1 MPSALIIGA
10 SRGLGLGLVKEWRS
24 RGMDV
29 VATRR
34 GPAPELDATGAE
46 VHRLDMD
53 DAAAVAALAAT
64 LGARRFDVV
73 LINAGVSEPRA
84 QTVHDVP
91 REAGEAGTWGA
102 LLWTNALAPVRA
114 ARLLEPLVADGGVL
128 AFMTSILGSVALRT
142 QAVADLYSAS
152 KAALNSL
159 SRGFAAEHPARTIIN
174 LHPGWVKT
182 DMGGDDAPVEIADSC
197 RGMADVLSA
206 AAGTPGQRYL
216 DYQGNT
222 LPW

>member
-24 RGMDV
+24 RGFDV

-34 GPAPELDATGAE
+34 GAAPELEATGAE
-46 VHRLDMD
+46 VHMLDMD
-53 DAAAVAALAAT
+53 DADAVAALAAT

-73 LINAGVSEPRA
+73 LINAGVKGPMA
-84 QTVHDVP
+84 TVHSVSRD
-91 REAGEAGTWGA
+91 AGAGDTWGA
-102 LLWTNALAPVRA
+102 LMWTNALAPVRA
-114 ARLLEPLVADGGVL
+114 ARHLEPLVAQGGVL

-142 QAVADLYSAS
+142 HAMADLYSAS

-159 SRGFAAEHPARTIIN
+159 TRGFAAEHPARTIIN

-182 DMGGDDAPVEIADSC
+182 DMGGEQAPVEIPDSC
-197 RGMADVLSA
+197 RGMADVLA
-206 AAGTPGQRYL
+206 KAAGTPGQRYL
-216 DYQGNT
+216 DFQGT
-222 LPW
+222 ELPW

>member
-24 RGMDV
+24 RGFDV

-34 GPAPELDATGAE
+34 GAAPELDATGAE
-46 VHRLDMD
+46 IHQLDMD
-53 DAAAVAALAAT
+53 DVTQVAALAAK

-73 LINAGVSEPRA
+73 LINAGVKGPMA
-84 QTVHDVP
+84 TVNDVA
-91 REAGEAGTWGA
+91 RDAGDGDTWGA
-102 LLWTNALAPVRA
+102 LMWTNALAPVRA
-114 ARLLEPLVADGGVL
+114 ARHLEPLVTDGGVL
-128 AFMTSILGSVALRT
+128 AFMTSILGSVGLRT
-142 QAVADLYSAS
+142 HAMADLYSAS

-159 SRGFAAEHPARTIIN
+159 SRGFAAQKPERTIVN

-182 DMGGDDAPVEIADSC
+182 DMGGDSAPVEIPDSA
-197 RGMADVLSA
+197 RGMADVLAA

-216 DYQGNT
+216 DFQGNE

>member
-24 RGMDV
+24 RGFEV

-34 GPAPELDATGAE
+34 GAAPELEATGAE
-46 VHRLDMD
+46 IHTLDMD
-53 DAAAVAALAAT
+53 DVDAVAALAAS

-73 LINAGVSEPRA
+73 LINAGVKGPMATAHSI
-84 QTVHDVP
+84 T
-91 REAGEAGTWGA
+91 REANGADSWGA
-102 LLWTNALAPVRA
+102 LVWTNGIAPVRA
-114 ARLLEPLVADGGVL
+114 ARHLEPLVADGGVL

-142 QAVADLYSAS
+142 HAMADLYSLS

-182 DMGGDDAPVEIADSC
+182 DMGGEQAPVEIPDSC
-197 RGMADVLSA
+197 RGMADVLA
-206 AAGTPGQRYL
+206 RAAGTPGQRYL
-216 DYQGNT
+216 DYQGNE

>member
-24 RGMDV
+24 RGFDV

-34 GPAPELDATGAE
+34 GAAPELEASGAE
-46 VHRLDMD
+46 VHTLDMD
-53 DAAAVAALAAT
+53 DVDAVAALAAT

-73 LINAGVSEPRA
+73 LINAGVKGPPA
-84 QTVHDVP
+84 TVHSVGRD
-91 REAGEAGTWGA
+91 AGAGDTWGA
-102 LLWTNALAPVRA
+102 LMWTNGLAPVRA
-114 ARLLEPLVADGGVL
+114 ARHLEPLVADGGVL

-142 QAVADLYSAS
+142 HAMADLYSAS

-159 SRGFAAEHPARTIIN
+159 TRGFAAEHPTRTIIN

-182 DMGGDDAPVEIADSC
+182 DMGGDAAPVEIPDSC
-197 RGMADVLSA
+197 RGMADVLAA

-216 DYQGNT
+216 DYQGT
-222 LPW
+222 ELPW

>member
-24 RGMDV
+24 RGFGV

-34 GPAPELDATGAE
+34 GDAPELEASGAE
-46 VHRLDMD
+46 VHTLDMD
-53 DAAAVAALAAT
+53 DVDAVAALAAS
-64 LGARRFDVV
+64 LGARRFDIV
-73 LINAGVSEPRA
+73 LINAGVKGPPA
-84 QTVHDVP
+84 TVHSVSRD
-91 REAGEAGTWGA
+91 AGAGDTWGS
-102 LLWTNALAPVRA
+102 LMWTNGLAPVRA
-114 ARLLEPLVADGGVL
+114 ARHLEPLVAQGGVL

-142 QAVADLYSAS
+142 HAMADLYSAS

-159 SRGFAAEHPARTIIN
+159 TRGFAAEHPTRTIIN

-182 DMGGDDAPVEIADSC
+182 DMGGEQAPVEIPDSC
-197 RGMADVLSA
+197 RGMADVLAA

-216 DYQGNT
+216 DYQGT
-222 LPW
+222 ELPW